1 MEQKPKSDS
10 WVEKNFSSGLA
21 LNSKQ
26 ATIQEKQ
33 RLERREIQSET
44 KEIPGPP
51 QKDLPSR
58 EGHGGDRAKS
68 SVSLPKKPN
77 EESQLV
83 NKGPVPPTEKEIR
96 TLPPVAPSQNPINKP
111 PKSEPHSKE
120 HPKNL
125 ETSKTEESRGSQT
138 IGQAQLPRNVQ
149 ALPGPV
155 RGPAALA
162 TGLSWEARQAAD
174 PSSSDSEEDEAV
186 SSSQMPGS
194 PLLFDETP
202 DFGEKEPPKLFAQ
215 SVQKKPSPVSS
226 VSKKVETV
234 DPVAQR
240 VYLTAQL
247 KQKKVTYLTRVCSK
261 G

>member
-10 WVEKNFSSGLA
+10 WVEKDFSSGLA
-21 LNSKQ
+21 LNSKR

-44 KEIPGPP
+44 KIPGAPP
-51 QKDLPSR
+51 KDLPVPSR
-58 EGHGGDRAKS
+58 EGHGGDRTKS

-77 EESQLV
+77 GESQLV
-83 NKGPVPPTEKEIR
+83 KRGPAPPREKEIR

-111 PKSEPHSKE
+111 PKIEPHSKE

-125 ETSKTEESRGSQT
+125 ETSKTEDSRGSQT
-138 IGQAQLPRNVQ
+138 IRQVQLPGHVQ

-155 RGPAALA
+155 RGPAASA
-162 TGLSWEARQAAD
+162 TGLSWEARRAAD

-186 SSSQMPGS
+186 SASQMPGS

-202 DFGEKEPPKLFAQ
+202 DSGEKEHLKLSAQ
-215 SVQKKPSPVSS
+215 SVQKKTSAVSS

-247 KQKKVTYLTRVCSK
+247 KQKKVT
-261 G
+261 